1 MSPATVTVPDAP
13 AAPVALAPARPTARM
28 FLDHGPLTRAL
39 KIAEFGVGMKSLS
52 EAQRGVFIETG
63 RGRATLTTF
72 DYKTAVSVSVPGRA
86 RKGGSLL
93 HFGQL
98 QKALAA
104 MVAGETKARA
114 ERTSVSLS
122 GDLLSTEHLT
132 VPIAALEMEEFTR
145 PPEPVPAMA
154 TVDAGEFFAELK
166 RVLPAVGRDDT
177 LPVLTTVHLTLSG
190 QTLTMAATDRYRLAE
205 GHVRAE
211 ATVRPQDEPLSV
223 LFPASV
229 LAALLKRFTSYDGPV
244 GIGLLDAASSDIP
257 RATLSLGDTTVTV
270 RAEEGKF
277 PTYAG
282 FFPSKFAASVRLD
295 RATLVKAA
303 KKSRAM
309 VQAVGGTHSPVALR
323 WSGEGALVLAPVIGT
338 PAQQARVKGMAV
350 PFALDH
356 GTTADVA
363 GMSVHLNPAFLLAAL
378 DAFAGQDT
386 VTLRIRQFKEGQAR
400 GPVLLADDPAA
411 KDTYRHLLV
420 PVRIGPPM

>member
-1 MSPATVTVPDAP
+1 MSPATATVTVTDAP
-13 AAPVALAPARPTARM
+13 AAPAPAKPTARM
-28 FLDHGPLTRAL
+28 ILDHGPLTRAL
-39 KIAEFGVGMKSLS
+39 KIAEFGVGAKSPS

-72 DYKTAVSVSVPGRA
+72 DYETAVSVSVPGRA

-104 MVAGETKARA
+104 MVAGETKAQA
-114 ERTSVSLS
+114 ERTSVSLA

-132 VPIAALEMEEFTR
+132 VPIAALEVQEFTR

-166 RVLPAVGRDDT
+166 RVLPAAGRDDT
-177 LPVLTTVHLTLSG
+177 LPVLTAVNLTLSG

-211 ATVRPQDEPLSV
+211 ATVRPPDAPLSV
-223 LFPASV
+223 LFPADV
-229 LAALLKRFTSYDGPV
+229 LASLLKRFTSYDGPV
-244 GIGLLDAASSDIP
+244 GVGLLDAASSDIP

-270 RAEEGKF
+270 RAREGKF
-277 PTYAG
+277 PAYSA
-282 FFPSKFAASVRLD
+282 FFPDEFVASVRMD

-303 KKSRAM
+303 KKGRAM
-309 VQAVGGTHSPVALR
+309 AQAVGGTHSPVALR
-323 WSGEGALVLAPVIGT
+323 WSGEGALALAPVIGT
-338 PAQQARVKGMAV
+338 PEQQARVKGMAV
-350 PFALDH
+350 PFTLDH

-363 GMSVHLNPAFLLAAL
+363 GMRVHFNPAFLLAAL
-378 DAFAGQDT
+378 DAFTGQDT
-386 VTLRIRQFKEGQAR
+386 VTLHIRQFEEGQSR
-400 GPVLLADDPAA
+400 KPVLLTDDPDA
-411 KDTYRHLLV
+411 KDTYRHLLM
-420 PVRIGPPM
+420 PIRLDPPK